1 MGRGQTF
8 AIHRLFSIA
17 TLRELL
23 GQRKKPFQALVLIF
37 GATEKN
43 LLKLFEWLVEVD
55 LAVPPPRLS
64 ISQPKERVIY

>member
-1 MGRGQTF
+1 VGRGQTF

-37 GATEKN
+37 GAHLQN
-43 LLKLFEWLVEVD
+43 LLKLFSAL
-55 LAVPPPRLS
+55 LS
-64 ISQPKERVIY
+64 GSVTHQLTMPLERVNTKKIIY